1 MKKSIIMASLAAV
14 LLFGAFSGE
23 KKPQKEQ
30 VKQPT
35 QKELNERY
43 LAECKNQLNL
53 YIKDNFRNPDATKLS
68 DMKVVD
74 LSDSL
79 CILNF
84 RFITENGYGG
94 HINGKGQFIL
104 LKYECENYISF
115 MHDTQ
120 DTPRYCVGSD
130 WLGEVVTELL
140 AWTLP
145 MEYTDTDSLVKKT
158 CVKGKTYDA
167 SSHYIQAYCI
177 IKRCGKKAIEEDKNE
192 PSGEIPSTPWSE

>member
-1 MKKSIIMASLAAV
+1 MKKSIITASLAAV
-14 LLFGAFSGE
+14 LLFGACSEE
-23 KKPQKEQ
+23 KKP
-30 VKQPT
+30 

-120 DTPRYCVGSD
+120 DTPHCVGSN
-130 WLGEVVTELL
+130 WLGEPTGLL

-158 CVKGKTYDA
+158 CVKGNILDTG
-167 SSHYIQAYCI
+167 SHYIQAYCI
-177 IKRCGKKAIEEDKNE
+177 IKKYGKKAIEEDKNE
-192 PSGEIPSTPWSE
+192 PSGEIPPPSWPE